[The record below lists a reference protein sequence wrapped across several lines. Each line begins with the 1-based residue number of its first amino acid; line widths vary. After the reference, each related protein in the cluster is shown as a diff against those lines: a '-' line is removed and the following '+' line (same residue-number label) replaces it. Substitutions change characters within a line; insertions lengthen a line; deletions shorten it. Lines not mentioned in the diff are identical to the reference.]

1 MGAAAVDVEVMDADV
16 VESVVAVVVGVV
28 VDVEV
33 VEVNDA
39 SEIK

>member
-1 MGAAAVDVEVMDADV
+1 MDVEVMDADV

-33 VEVNDA
+33 VEINDA